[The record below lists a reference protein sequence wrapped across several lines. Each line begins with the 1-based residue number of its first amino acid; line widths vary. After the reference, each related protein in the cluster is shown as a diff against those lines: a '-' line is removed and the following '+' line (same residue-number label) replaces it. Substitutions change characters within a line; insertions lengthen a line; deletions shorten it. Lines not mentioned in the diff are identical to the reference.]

1 MNSRG
6 SCPSRALPP
15 SAESAPLI
23 QIREEYRTH
32 WNDLTFS
39 LEKGSSQ
46 CTVRV
51 QDSGQTETLYM
62 AYRSG
67 LRAARLAAAEFAIS
81 RRLGTR
87 SPITPESLDQQL
99 SWEPY
104 RETSRNCP
112 QSPALFLQ

>member
-1 MNSRG
+1 MSPCG
-6 SCPSRALPP
+6 SSPSRALLPP
-15 SAESAPLI
+15 AESAPLI

-32 WNDLTFS
+32 WHDLTFS
-39 LEKGSSQ
+39 VEKGSSQ

-51 QDSGQTETLYM
+51 QDSGQNGTLYM

-81 RRLGTR
+81 RSLGIESR
-87 SPITPESLDQQL
+87 ISPESLDKQL

-104 RETSRNCP
+104 REAPRNSCP
-112 QSPALFLQ
+112 SPALFLQ